1 MTSLPT
7 TEGEVSFSYPTSTNT
22 PLKTWYK
29 TFGDLEISSKLP
41 SIRPLIA
48 IHGGP
53 AMGHNYLLP
62 LSALT
67 TTYSIPLILYDQIGC
82 GNSTHLPDEP
92 SSFWTD
98 AVFVA
103 ELFNLVEKL
112 GLKSYDILGSSWG
125 GMIASRFASKKPA
138 GLRRLIISNSFAD
151 IKLRYK
157 ASDELRRALPAEIQA
172 VFQKHEEAG
181 TTSSPEYQA
190 AFREY
195 NKRHQCTVPEPPELT
210 ASINVLLS
218 DLTVVKALS
227 GLEKWRCTGNN
238 KDWTMIGEGKKIE
251 AETLLINGYKEIAS
265 DEVVRP
271 FWREIPKVKWVK
283 IMNSTHSPHFEE
295 PERYYEIVGDFLS
308 AE

>member
-1 MTSLPT
+1 MASLPT
-7 TEGEVSFSYPTSTNT
+7 AEGEVSFSYPTSTNT
-22 PLKTWYK
+22 SLKTWYK
-29 TFGDLEISSKLP
+29 IFGDLEISCKLP

-62 LSALT
+62 LTALT
-67 TTYSIPLILYDQIGC
+67 TTYSIPLILYDQVSC

-92 SSFWTD
+92 TSFWTD

-103 ELFNLVEKL
+103 ELVNLIEKL

-125 GMIASRFASKKPA
+125 GMVASRFASKKPA

-157 ASDELRRALPAEIQA
+157 ASDELRLALPANIQA
-172 VFQKHEEAG
+172 IFKKHEEAG
-181 TTSSPEYQA
+181 TTSRQEYQA

-195 NKRHQCTVPEPPELT
+195 NKRHHCTVLEPPELT

-227 GLEKWRCTGNN
+227 GLERWRCTGNN
-238 KDWTMIGEGKKIE
+238 KDWTMIGEAKKID

-265 DEVVRP
+265 DEAVRP

-283 IMNSTHSPHFEE
+283 MMNSTHSPHFEE
-295 PERYYEIVGDFLS
+295 PERYYEIVGGFLS